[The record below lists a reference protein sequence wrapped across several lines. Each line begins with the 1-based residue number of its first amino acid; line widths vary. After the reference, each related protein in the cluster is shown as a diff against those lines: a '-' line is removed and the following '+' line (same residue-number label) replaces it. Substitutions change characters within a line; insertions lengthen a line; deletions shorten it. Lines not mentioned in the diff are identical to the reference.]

1 MRNSPLHS
9 SAAAHGEEP
18 QPRTS
23 TSLTRRDALRGLAG
37 LAGMGMALAVTGC
50 ANGSAFDLNKLGAT
64 GQGGS
69 ESRGSHAS
77 GASGS
82 AGSTPT
88 DAKRHRQDA
97 QAAAQRKLDQAR
109 AALSPAEDYRPSF
122 VHGDKPAQ
130 FQTYIVMHDTEGD
143 ADGLST
149 VNWWDSNGKGVAA
162 HFIVNKDGSV
172 VQCVALDKIAH
183 HAGYGDTGHNQ
194 AFGVVDESHDDKVG
208 TVPIGKW
215 AADYGMNSYSIG
227 IEMVHRGGTGDY
239 PAAQLDGV
247 DKAIA
252 YIDAWCAAAGAGA
265 SRIIDHKAWRT
276 GNSDTSKEFAS
287 YLANLQAHRTCR

>member
-1 MRNSPLHS
+1 MRNAPS
-9 SAAAHGEEP
+9 SARGGHRMP
-18 QPRTS
+18 VRPS
-23 TSLTRRDALRGLAG
+23 TLLTRRSLLRGLAC
-37 LAGMGMALAVTGC
+37 LAGVSGVLSITGC
-50 ANGSAFDLNKLGAT
+50 ANDGTFNLGKLGAA
-64 GQGGS
+64 GLGGS

-88 DAKRHRQDA
+88 DAKQQAQDA
-97 QAAAQRKLDQAR
+97 QATAQRKLDQAR
-109 AALSPAEDYRPSF
+109 AALSPTEDYRPSF
-122 VHGDKPAQ
+122 IHGDKPAQ
-130 FQTYIVMHDTEGD
+130 YQRYIVMHDTEGD
-143 ADGLST
+143 ADGRST

-194 AFGVVDESHDDKVG
+194 AFGVEDESRDDKVG

-247 DKAIA
+247 DKVIA
-252 YIDAWCAAAGAGA
+252 YIDAWCAAAGVSV

-276 GNSDTSKEFAS
+276 GNSDTSKEFAG